1 MCPKRDSSRER
12 NGRHIQKWGRKGFV
26 CPKRDNIGQ
35 EMVGVSKKGA
45 EKCPYVQKG
54 TKRDK
59 TGQEGVST
67 SKNRAG
73 KGSCVQKRTIP
84 GEKGSAR
91 PKMGQEG
98 VRVSKKGR
106 FWARNERRIQK
117 RGRKGS
123 ICPKKGRF
131 RARRGRH
138 IQKGTVPGKKG
149 SARPN

>member
-1 MCPKRDSSRER
+1 MIVSRKGSICQKSNSSRAR

-45 EKCPYVQKG
+45 ERCPYVQKG
-54 TKRDK
+54 TKR
-59 TGQEGVST
+59 G
-67 SKNRAG
+67 R
-73 KGSCVQKRTIP
+73 
-84 GEKGSAR
+84 KGSAR
-91 PKMGQEG
+91 PKTGQAG

-106 FWARNERRIQK
+106 FRARNKRRVQK

-131 RARRGRH
+131 RARRG
-138 IQKGTVPGKKG
+138 
-149 SARPN
+149 